1 MRLHV
6 VSFQVPYPPR
16 YGGLIDVYYKL
27 KALKQSGVRLTLHTY
42 IYGDATRQDES
53 LRQVADEVYYYPR
66 HTGWQAASGRL
77 PYIVQSR
84 RSPLL
89 LEHLLA
95 DDAPILFEGLH
106 TCYFLTHPR
115 LAGRELWVR
124 THNVEHDYY
133 RGLAHATPLGIKRLY
148 YTTEALRLQR
158 YEHVLHAATR
168 IFAIS
173 PTDTAHFAACY
184 PQARTTCLPCFY
196 NNEPG
201 PPLPPQD
208 KQPFGGAYVL
218 YQGNLAVEENIRAV
232 RHIVR
237 HVLPLVPEVRLVV
250 AGASPSNEL
259 CNELKSYPN
268 VILRANLSEQDMH
281 TLIACARVNILLT
294 FQPTGIKLKLLHALA
309 KGRGSCLVTSYM
321 LPDKR
326 FRQVCHVADSAD
338 ELAACLH
345 QLYTRPTSD
354 KQLEY
359 RREVLKNIG
368 YGNDVSPLLLHP

>member
-124 THNVEHDYY
+124 THNV
-133 RGLAHATPLGIKRLY
+133 
-148 YTTEALRLQR
+148 
-158 YEHVLHAATR
+158 
-168 IFAIS
+168 
-173 PTDTAHFAACY
+173 
-184 PQARTTCLPCFY
+184 
-196 NNEPG
+196 
-201 PPLPPQD
+201 
-208 KQPFGGAYVL
+208 
-218 YQGNLAVEENIRAV
+218 
-232 RHIVR
+232 
-237 HVLPLVPEVRLVV
+237 
-250 AGASPSNEL
+250 
-259 CNELKSYPN
+259 
-268 VILRANLSEQDMH
+268 
-281 TLIACARVNILLT
+281 
-294 FQPTGIKLKLLHALA
+294 
-309 KGRGSCLVTSYM
+309 
-321 LPDKR
+321 
-326 FRQVCHVADSAD
+326 
-338 ELAACLH
+338 
-345 QLYTRPTSD
+345 
-354 KQLEY
+354 
-359 RREVLKNIG
+359 
-368 YGNDVSPLLLHP
+368 